1 MTEENISQEF
11 GLKNID
17 EVRNYFN
24 KQKNQNELMSKKHK
38 NVCRVL
44 NYMKQLLIL
53 VYTITGCCFYSAFAS
68 LVGIPAGVAS
78 SAVGLNTSVITAGI
92 KKHKSVIK
100 KNKKNHD
107 KIVLFTK
114 SK

>member
-53 VYTITGCCFYSAFAS
+53 VSTITGCCFYFCFCFFSWYSCRCCEFCS
-68 LVGIPAGVAS
+68 R
-78 SAVGLNTSVITAGI
+78 I
-92 KKHKSVIK
+92 KYFCNNSR
-100 KNKKNHD
+100 NQEA
-107 KIVLFTK
+107 
-114 SK
+114 